1 MGSLLRSLRLRTSVG
16 NLQVLFAKI
25 ALIRKMFKKNA
36 AIRQTSQD
44 VIEKSVFFSVRSL
57 SNTLLENIRAGAQIN
72 LEKHQ
77 QIFHPVSINSSISQR
92 VTRQSAAGALGLSQ
106 PCLVND
112 VTPCSSKKSESAH
125 QAEFIALRRRT
136 EGKVFK
142 YFFHYSTLI
151 PNTLWVMS
159 YTGNF
164 LADTFVC
171 FHSSL

>member
-1 MGSLLRSLRLRTSVG
+1 MGNLSSLL
-16 NLQVLFAKI
+16 FAAKI
-25 ALIRKMFKKNA
+25 ALIRKLLKTA

-44 VIEKSVFFSVRSL
+44 VIENSFFFSVRPL

-77 QIFHPVSINSSISQR
+77 QIFHPVSINSSISLR